1 MTRRGYMV
9 HTYTRRSNET
19 RVHLMC
25 REYQSYTMDTRTRDG
40 RDTALG
46 TKVLVSGTLLELCD
60 GVG

>member
-9 HTYTRRSNET
+9 HTYTRRGSET

-25 REYQSYTMDTRTRDG
+25 RDTAPSTEDSRTRDG

-46 TKVLVSGTLLELCD
+46 TKVLVSGTLLELYD